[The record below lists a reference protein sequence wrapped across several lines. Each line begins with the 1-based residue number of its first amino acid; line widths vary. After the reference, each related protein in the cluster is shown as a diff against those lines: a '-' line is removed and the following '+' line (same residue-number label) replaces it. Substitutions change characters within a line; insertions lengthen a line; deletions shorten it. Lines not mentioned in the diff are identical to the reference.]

1 MGMGAIPIRMLQK
14 GTMYYSLS
22 IAYIMF
28 QCTCSFKE
36 EDIVSEWNFK
46 IDTVKAAPAAV
57 PVATNTNRKTTKRQ
71 LLDNVGQ
78 QQQKRSSIHS
88 ECSAGEQLL
97 KRTSKVI
104 KDDSTSINESEFST
118 VTEEVIMDLSS
129 KQPETLP
136 EVANIII
143 DINDTLNFAVTAT
156 CINKTKFEIIK
167 IIYNS
172 LTSDTKGVIRW

>member
-1 MGMGAIPIRMLQK
+1 MHIQC
-14 GTMYYSLS
+14 
-22 IAYIMF
+22 YI
-28 QCTCSFKE
+28 CTHSFKE

-88 ECSAGEQLL
+88 ECSAAEQL

-104 KDDSTSINESEFST
+104 KDDATSINESEFST

-143 DINDTLNFAVTAT
+143 NINDTF
-156 CINKTKFEIIK
+156 KFCSHRCLHQQNQI
-167 IIYNS
+167 
-172 LTSDTKGVIRW
+172 